1 MSTVDVRPGDV
12 LVFTW
17 DGPEPEGADVLAA
30 LGANGAPDKIDIFT
44 AGAIAPVGL
53 PAFLAEG
60 HGISTDDL
68 APAQAKLNALTGV
81 IVVLPAFALE
91 DRRATLAV
99 TAPLTH
105 ISTFREAAAE
115 TGAALPIES
124 ESAKGNLAGRPSARR
139 RSDARVGGM
148 VAAAVLLFLVIFVI
162 LFVAM
167 AG

>member
-81 IVVLPAFALE
+81 IVVVPALAFE
-91 DRRATLAV
+91 NHRATVSAR
-99 TAPLTH
+99 APLTH
-105 ISTFREAAAE
+105 VATFREAAAE
-115 TGAALPIES
+115 SASPLPIET
-124 ESAKGNLAGRPSARR
+124 ESAQGSLAGRPSPPR

-148 VAAAVLLFLVIFVI
+148 VAVAVLLFLAVFVI
-162 LFVAM
+162 VFVVM
-167 AG
+167 AR